1 MKISQRGI
9 DLIKRFEGLRLTG
22 YLDAVG
28 VPTVGY
34 GHTRTAHVGNVITIG
49 EAEALLRADLREFEA
64 GVERL
69 LTRPVEPSQFDALV
83 CFVFNVGLDIDAD
96 ARAEGLGDST
106 LLALVNAGRD
116 QEAAAEF
123 LKWNRAGGRA
133 LLGLTRRRLAEAQ
146 LYLED
151 L

>member
-9 DLIKRFEGLRLTG
+9 DLIKRFEGLRLSA

-28 VPTVGY
+28 VPTIGY
-34 GHTRTAHVGNVITIG
+34 GHTGKTKIGQVITPA
-49 EAEALLRADLREFEA
+49 EAEALLRADLHEFER

-69 LTRPVEPSQFDALV
+69 LTRCLKPSQFDALV
-83 CFVFNVGLDIDAD
+83 CFAFNVGLDIDAD
-96 ARAEGLGDST
+96 AKAEGLGDST

-116 QEAAAEF
+116 QDAAVEF
-123 LKWNRAGGRA
+123 LKWNRAGGRQ
-133 LLGLTRRRLAEAQ
+133 LLGLTRRRLTEAQ